1 MKGRYT
7 FSMIKPD
14 AVGANHIGAILAMI
28 EKEGFAIHAMS
39 MLQLTQ
45 TAAEHFYAVH
55 ADRPFYKDLC
65 KFIASGPVVAMV
77 LEKEEAVAGLRKLMG
92 ATNPAEAAEGTI
104 RKAFATSIDYN
115 AIHGSDSDETA
126 AEEIAFFFPGR
137 DLLIKEIPCSIELLV

>member
-1 MKGRYT
+1 MQGIQT

-14 AVGANHIGAILAMI
+14 AVSANQIGAILAMI
-28 EKEGFAIHAMS
+28 EKAGFAIDAIS

-65 KFIASGPVVAMV
+65 SFIASGPVVAMV
-77 LEKEEAVAGLRKLMG
+77 LKKDHAVADLRKLMG
-92 ATNPAEAAEGTI
+92 ATNPAEATEGTI

-126 AEEIAFFFPGR
+126 ASEIFFFFPGYS
-137 DLLIKEIPCSIELLV
+137 LLIKRKPIL